1 MSFTARLTKNP
12 EYDTIPGTA
21 GQKPGNAD
29 PPQKSLMKE
38 PTHRALSISLQQG
51 KEQMTDIDF
60 TVSSDMQIWDNL
72 TYTEK
77 NRVLYERQKAL
88 LDLFLEKNAISQAQ
102 HDKSLHDL
110 SVKMRYAPTND
121 GKTKTE

>member
-1 MSFTARLTKNP
+1 
-12 EYDTIPGTA
+12 
-21 GQKPGNAD
+21 
-29 PPQKSLMKE
+29 MKE
-38 PTHRALSISLQQG
+38 PTHRALSISLQQR